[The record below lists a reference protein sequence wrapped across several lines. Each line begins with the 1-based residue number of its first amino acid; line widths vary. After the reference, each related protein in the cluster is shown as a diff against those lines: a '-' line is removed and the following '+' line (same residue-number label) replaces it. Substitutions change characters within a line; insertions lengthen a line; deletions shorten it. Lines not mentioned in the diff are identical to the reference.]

1 MYGYGYGFYGFDRTY
16 ILLIIGML
24 LSLAASAKLKSTFA
38 KYRRIRSASGL
49 TGAEAAARILR
60 AAGITDVQIQAIPGS
75 LTDHYDPRTKTV
87 SLSQDIYGQTSLAA
101 VGVAAHECGHAI
113 QHAVHYAPLEMRSAI
128 VPVANLGSSLSWP
141 LFLIGLLAGIRP
153 LTTAGIVLF
162 SLAVLF
168 QLVTLP
174 VELNASSRA
183 LRMLEG
189 TGILGVSETKG
200 ARKVLTA
207 AALTYV
213 AALAASILQLLRL
226 LILAEEGEMMTN
238 GINTR
243 EMILEILLKIDEE
256 GEHSHIAI
264 RDALSKY
271 QFLPK
276 QDRAFI
282 TRVCEGTLE
291 YRILIDYIIDSF
303 SKISVDKMKPPIREI
318 LRSAVYQLK
327 FMDRV
332 PDSAVCNEAVK
343 LAQRKGFYN
352 LKPFVTEY
360 SGLFHVSWISWNIL
374 PEKEIWYVFSL

>member
-49 TGAEAAARILR
+49 PGAEAAARILR
-60 AAGITDVQIQAIPGS
+60 AAGITDVQIRAIPGS

-113 QHAVHYAPLEMRSAI
+113 QHAVHYTPLEMRSAI

-189 TGILGVSETKG
+189 TGILGVSEVKG

-226 LILAEEGEMMTN
+226 LILAGGRRN
-238 GINTR
+238 
-243 EMILEILLKIDEE
+243 D
-256 GEHSHIAI
+256 
-264 RDALSKY
+264 D
-271 QFLPK
+271 
-276 QDRAFI
+276 
-282 TRVCEGTLE
+282 
-291 YRILIDYIIDSF
+291 
-303 SKISVDKMKPPIREI
+303 
-318 LRSAVYQLK
+318 
-327 FMDRV
+327 
-332 PDSAVCNEAVK
+332 
-343 LAQRKGFYN
+343 
-352 LKPFVTEY
+352 
-360 SGLFHVSWISWNIL
+360 
-374 PEKEIWYVFSL
+374 

>member
-60 AAGITDVQIQAIPGS
+60 AAGITDVQIRAISGS

-226 LILAEEGEMMTN
+226 LILAGGRRN
-238 GINTR
+238 
-243 EMILEILLKIDEE
+243 D
-256 GEHSHIAI
+256 
-264 RDALSKY
+264 D
-271 QFLPK
+271 
-276 QDRAFI
+276 
-282 TRVCEGTLE
+282 
-291 YRILIDYIIDSF
+291 
-303 SKISVDKMKPPIREI
+303 
-318 LRSAVYQLK
+318 
-327 FMDRV
+327 
-332 PDSAVCNEAVK
+332 
-343 LAQRKGFYN
+343 
-352 LKPFVTEY
+352 
-360 SGLFHVSWISWNIL
+360 
-374 PEKEIWYVFSL
+374 